1 MKRRWLRQALIA
13 ASILIYAVL
22 AHYSNAT
29 PGARPLGAVL
39 ALAPLLLA
47 LSLAV
52 RRSRHPLIAGAL
64 LAPVCIALLLV
75 SWRYVEGKFALVILL
90 QQCGAYLMLAVVF
103 GRSLGRGQ
111 VALCTRWA
119 TALQGPLPARAQRY
133 TRAVTAA
140 WTVFFISISVLSALL
155 YTFAPLRVWSVF
167 SNFLTLP
174 LAALMFVG
182 EYALRQRLLPSMR
195 TITLADTARAYFQSP
210 AGGAAPRW

>member
-1 MKRRWLRQALIA
+1 VKRRWLRQALIA

-52 RRSRHPLIAGAL
+52 RRSRHPLIVGGLLTPACVAL
-64 LAPVCIALLLV
+64 LIV
-75 SWRYVEGKFALVILL
+75 SWRYVEGNFALVILL
-90 QQCGAYLMLAVVF
+90 QQCGAYVMLAVVF
-103 GRSLGRGQ
+103 GRTLGRGQ

-119 TALQGPLPARAQRY
+119 TALQGPLPAKAQRY

-140 WTVFFISISVLSALL
+140 WTVFFISISALSALL
-155 YTFAPLRVWSVF
+155 YAFAPLRIWSVF
-167 SNFLTLP
+167 SNFLILP
-174 LAALMFVG
+174 LAVLMFVG

-195 TITLADTARAYFQSP
+195 RITLADTARAYFQSP